1 MNYIKLTK
9 PNEGWTTDAWH
20 RRIYMHLLS
29 MDFWKVS
36 FPRILYIHW
45 KDNTKYMNVGDP
57 WKPQAGYIMLHLL
70 IELPFW
76 QIFVALFRALSQW
89 NHGFYRNSFQ
99 LYPFFTIP
107 FLVFFILGLVSK
119 PPWKNWFIP
128 SHPRYILLR
137 WMLETADGLAANPS
151 VKAGPSRWPSPTGNG
166 SCSATKRGGLTCFN
180 QRTWG

>member
-107 FLVFFILGLVSK
+107 FLVFSSWVWWVN
-119 PPWKNWFIP
+119 PPEKIGSSPPIP
-128 SHPRYILLR
+128 G
-137 WMLETADGLAANPS
+137 T
-151 VKAGPSRWPSPTGNG
+151 
-166 SCSATKRGGLTCFN
+166 SCSAGCWRRLTALQPTHRSRRARHGDRHRPEMGRVQ
-180 QRTWG
+180 QRKGVV

>member
-20 RRIYMHLLS
+20 RRIMHLLS

-36 FPRILYIHW
+36 FPPILYIHW

-57 WKPQAGYIMLHLL
+57 WKPQAGYINWLNCHFGGFLL
-70 IELPFW
+70 L
-76 QIFVALFRALSQW
+76 LFRALSQW
-89 NHGFYRNSFQ
+89 NHGFYHFIAIPSRPCS
-99 LYPFFTIP
+99 PEKTI
-107 FLVFFILGLVSK
+107 L
-119 PPWKNWFIP
+119 WFIP

-151 VKAGPSRWPSPTGNG
+151 VKAGPEQRWPAPTGNG
-166 SCSATKRGGLTCFN
+166 SCSATKRGGLT
-180 QRTWG
+180 